1 MNLNDQELLL
11 KISSHNEEAF
21 KSLFTRYRDKLFAY
35 IFKVTKSRETSEE
48 IVMDVF
54 MKIWQSRTVLTEIK
68 NFEAFIFH
76 VAKNKSLD
84 FLRVAARDRVLTELI
99 WDQISNECGHQP
111 DEKMILTELK
121 CKIDETIEQLSPQR
135 QTVFRLS
142 REQNMTYD
150 QIALHLQL
158 SKSTVKNHIFDS
170 LHFIRHHLNSNS
182 NFILL
187 IVIMF
192 TK

>member
-1 MNLNDQELLL
+1 MNLNDHDLLL
-11 KISSHNEEAF
+11 EISNANEDAF
-21 KSLFTRYRDKLFAY
+21 KCLFARYRDRVFAY
-35 IFKVTKSRETSEE
+35 IFKVTKSRETAEE

-54 MKIWQSRTVLTEIK
+54 MKIWQSKTALPEII

-84 FLRVAARDRVLTELI
+84 FLRSAAKDRVLTELI
-99 WDQISNECGHQP
+99 WDQINKECGHQP
-111 DEKMILTELK
+111 DERIILTELNL
-121 CKIDETIEQLSPQR
+121 KIDKTIEQLSPQR

-170 LHFIRHHLNSNS
+170 LHFIRRHLKANADSIFLIS
-182 NFILL
+182 LL
-187 IVIMF
+187 F
-192 TK
+192 LK